1 MECDLFI
8 IVGGDFNVIFDE
20 VLDGWEGNKKRKEFV
35 KYVEELYVEYDFID
49 ILCIC
54 NFLEIR
60 FIWC

>member
-20 VLDGWEGNKKRKEFV
+20 VLDGWEGDKKRKEFV
-35 KYVEELYVEYDFID
+35 KYVEELYVEYDLID